1 MSDAPALDERHVA
14 DTDVTGA
21 GANQEATRGYVRSP
35 EDVLRLVVFATIAV
49 LFVGLTAWLEET
61 ILGFEVD
68 LLQLVDFLDPGGVR
82 FIHGVTEV
90 ASLII
95 GVGVY
100 VVALSTKRYRLLGYV
115 AVAAVATF
123 AVMSGIDWLVDRSDD
138 GIRMNTLLGG
148 SDVGDSFVNGVV
160 QLSQLSA
167 MFIVVRPFVGRR
179 WRRAGIVTITALVL
193 AELVVSAQL
202 PVDLFLALPVGAA
215 IGTAVLLVFG
225 RPDRHPTL
233 AGISAALSAAGLPVI
248 EVHPA
253 KVDARGSTP
262 YFATLDD
269 GTGLFAKVLGSQ
281 ERAAD
286 LLFRVYR
293 FLRLK
298 NVGDDRPFSSLR
310 RTVEHEALIALLA
323 RDIGIRTPRLRVVA
337 DVGDDSM
344 LLAYEM
350 IDGSSLDG
358 VADEAVTDE
367 LMRAVWAQI
376 AVLHDHRIAHRDLR
390 RANVFVQDDG
400 TPWIIDFGFSEV
412 AVPDGILEADVAQML
427 ASFAVVAGAER
438 SVAAASTHW
447 AATRLAAR
455 SRGCS

>member
-1 MSDAPALDERHVA
+1 MS
-14 DTDVTGA
+14 
-21 GANQEATRGYVRSP
+21 
-35 EDVLRLVVFATIAV
+35 
-49 LFVGLTAWLEET
+49 
-61 ILGFEVD
+61 
-68 LLQLVDFLDPGGVR
+68 
-82 FIHGVTEV
+82 
-90 ASLII
+90 
-95 GVGVY
+95 
-100 VVALSTKRYRLLGYV
+100 
-115 AVAAVATF
+115 
-123 AVMSGIDWLVDRSDD
+123 
-138 GIRMNTLLGG
+138 
-148 SDVGDSFVNGVV
+148 
-160 QLSQLSA
+160 
-167 MFIVVRPFVGRR
+167 
-179 WRRAGIVTITALVL
+179 
-193 AELVVSAQL
+193 
-202 PVDLFLALPVGAA
+202 
-215 IGTAVLLVFG
+215 
-225 RPDRHPTL
+225 
-233 AGISAALSAAGLPVI
+233 

-310 RTVEHEALIALLA
+310 RTVEHEALIALMA
-323 RDIGIRTPRLRVVA
+323 RDIGVRTPRLRVVA

-367 LMRAVWAQI
+367 LMRAVWDQI
-376 AVLHDHRIAHRDLR
+376 ALLHDHRIAHRDLR

-438 SVAAASTHW
+438 SVAAADRGTRPRRGRRRAP
-447 AATRLAAR
+447 AAAAEGAER
-455 SRGCS
+455 RHPDCAEGPSGPAEGAPSRGRRPRPVSPTSSSNSWNGSAGNPSSSSRSSPPSRTSSSRSWPTSPASSTRSTRHSGGGPR